1 MSLAR
6 AFIRTSRLVPLAR
19 SLRSVTLMQ
28 PVFATIYR
36 PLSEENQG
44 ADTATEGNPFRRER
58 RPRKKAETPVVTGP
72 REQGTVKWF
81 DSSKGFGFIL
91 RNNGG
96 DLFVH
101 FSAISGAG
109 FRSLEEGQKVE
120 YNVGETTKGL
130 TAVDVA
136 IIGDQPQA

>member
-1 MSLAR
+1 MEAR
-6 AFIRTSRLVPLAR
+6 EREGKDLLRTG
-19 SLRSVTLMQ
+19 T
-28 PVFATIYR
+28 
-36 PLSEENQG
+36 
-44 ADTATEGNPFRRER
+44 GNPFRRER

-109 FRSLEEGQKVE
+109 FRLVHVLFRNKKNASL
-120 YNVGETTKGL
+120 L
-130 TAVDVA
+130 TSSSSSTDRSKRAKRSSTMSA
-136 IIGDQPQA
+136 RLLRA